1 MTDIQA
7 DDLAGQVQAEHAPA
21 VLANKLTLAARWGEP
36 CLGYLVIGRPPAA
49 MVTALAAVQ
58 DQVQAIEPDLHR
70 QPPTALHSTVG
81 FLIPVF
87 RPVDHDKDEI
97 WRQHGPGWL
106 AGIGAA
112 AAAEPGPLRLSLRR
126 LVATDAAI
134 IAVADARNPVT
145 GLRERLTAG
154 LDLRWPLTKGPLV
167 HVSLFRYRQ
176 NLRDPARLLALLKA
190 MDAAIDTEIGE
201 LLVVRET
208 TFPLL
213 EYEVMQ
219 RVPIGRPVR

>member
-7 DDLAGQVQAEHAPA
+7 DDLAGQVQAEQAPA
-21 VLANKLTLAARWGEP
+21 LLANRLTLAARWGGP

-49 MVTALAAVQ
+49 MVTALSAVQ
-58 DQVQAIEPDLHR
+58 DQVQAVEPELLR
-70 QPPTALHSTVG
+70 QPPAALHSTVG

-112 AAAEPGPLRLSLRR
+112 AAAQPGPLRLSFRH

-134 IAVADARNPVT
+134 IAVADAPNPLT
-145 GLRERLTAG
+145 GLRERLAAG

-176 NLRDPARLLALLKA
+176 PLRDPARLLDLLA
-190 MDAAIDTEIGE
+190 GLDAAIDTEIGE

>member
-7 DDLAGQVQAEHAPA
+7 ADLPDQVQAEHAPA
-21 VLANKLTLAARWGEP
+21 LLGNRLTLAARWGEP

-49 MVTALAAVQ
+49 MATALAAVQ
-58 DQVQAIEPDLHR
+58 DQVQAIEPELCR
-70 QPPTALHSTVG
+70 QPPAALHSTVG
-81 FLIPVF
+81 FLVPVF

-112 AAAEPGPLRLSLRR
+112 AAAESGPLRLSFRR
-126 LVATDAAI
+126 LVATDAAV
-134 IAVADARNPVT
+134 IAVADAPNPVT

-176 NLRDPARLLALLKA
+176 PLRNPARLLDLLGG

>member
-1 MTDIQA
+1 MTEIQA
-7 DDLAGQVQAEHAPA
+7 ADLPGQVQAEHAPA
-21 VLANKLTLAARWGEP
+21 VLGNRLTLAARWGEP

-49 MVTALAAVQ
+49 MAAALAAVQ
-58 DQVQAIEPDLHR
+58 DQVQAIEPELHR
-70 QPPTALHSTVG
+70 QPPAALHSTVG

-106 AGIGAA
+106 AGIAAA
-112 AAAEPGPLRLSLRR
+112 AAAEAGPLRLSFRR
-126 LVATDAAI
+126 LVATDAAV
-134 IAVADARNPVT
+134 IAVADAPNPVT
-145 GLRERLTAG
+145 GLRERLTAR

-176 NLRDPARLLALLKA
+176 PLRDPARLLDLLGGV
-190 MDAAIDTEIGE
+190 DVAIDTEIGE

-213 EYEVMQ
+213 EYEVLQ
-219 RVPIGRPVR
+219 RVPIGRPIR